1 MTTTPE
7 TLHRYFA
14 ALLRAAGQQD
24 AVVWRSQNAVVWALD
39 KPWCRSLCFHWYS
52 YESKTMRAQV
62 ERSSLRWPRT
72 NQLACPYADAHQF
85 EFTFHVDESPI
96 ALQWLCDLCLR
107 RDTPLLEAH
116 HVECLKHIRA
126 GSHYEWTD
134 RAWTACE
141 AVYVARARA
150 RGEVRVARPNRPRD
164 RVYRHKLGEG

>member
-7 TLHRYFA
+7 SLHRDFA
-14 ALLRAAGQQD
+14 ELLQAAGEH
-24 AVVWRSQNAVVWALD
+24 AVIWRSQSAVVWAQD
-39 KPWCRSLCFHWYS
+39 KPWCRALGFHWYS

-62 ERSSLRWPRT
+62 ERFSLRWPRSDM
-72 NQLACPYADAHQF
+72 LATPYPDALRL
-85 EFTFHVDESPI
+85 EFTFHVDESPT
-96 ALQWLCDLCLR
+96 ALQWLRDLCLR

-116 HVECLKHIRA
+116 YTECLKHIRA

-164 RVYRHKLGEG
+164 VFYRHKLGEG